1 MGPVALVTS
10 GGSGLGVEIV
20 RELHKSGARV
30 AIGDR
35 PRLGPPRTVPP
46 EALSVHTGMLAESA
60 DCERVVQEVVDKH
73 GRLDHLVCMANRR
86 GFGFDQPVANTIAED
101 WDRTL
106 ASYLSGPY
114 YLLAAAVRQ
123 MLAQGSGRIVMV
135 VSAEGGVG
143 TTGQAAV
150 GVAAAGLITLVQ
162 RTAREVAAQSITVN
176 AVQIGLVASSWIREE
191 MPPDMVRQLGEAVPA
206 GRLAD
211 PSEVARTIGFLCAP
225 EAGYITGQVLSV
237 DGGFST

>member
-20 RELHKSGARV
+20 RELHKAGARV

-35 PRLGPPRTVPP
+35 PRVGPPRTTPS
-46 EALSVHTGMLAESA
+46 EAVSVHEGYLGVAA
-60 DCERVVQEVVDKH
+60 DCERVVEEVVTKH
-73 GRLDHLVCMANRR
+73 GRLDHLVCIATRR
-86 GFGFDQPVANTIAED
+86 GFGFDMPVAHSIAED
-101 WDRTL
+101 WDRTI

-114 YLLAAAVRQ
+114 YLLTAALRQ
-123 MLAQGSGRIVMV
+123 MLVQGSGRVVMV
-135 VSAEGGVG
+135 VSSEGGPG

-150 GVAAAGLITLVQ
+150 GVAAQGLLTLAQ
-162 RTAREVAAQSITVN
+162 RSAREVAGRGVTVN
-176 AVQIGLVASSWIREE
+176 AVQIGLVASSWIHEE
-191 MPPDMVRQLGEAVPA
+191 MPPDMIEQLGQAVPA
-206 GRLAD
+206 GRLAH
-211 PSEVARTIGFLCAP
+211 PSEVARVVGFLCAP

>member
-20 RELHKSGARV
+20 RELHKAGARV

-35 PRLGPPRTVPP
+35 PRVGPPRTVPS
-46 EALSVHTGMLAESA
+46 EAVSVHEGYLGVAA
-60 DCERVVQEVVDKH
+60 DCERVVEEVVTKH
-73 GRLDHLVCMANRR
+73 GRLDHLVCMATRR
-86 GFGFDQPVANTIAED
+86 GFGFDMPVAHSIAED
-101 WDRTL
+101 WDRTI

-114 YLLAAAVRQ
+114 YLLVAALRQ
-123 MLAQGSGRIVMV
+123 MLVQGSGRVVMV
-135 VSAEGGVG
+135 VSSEGGPG

-150 GVAAAGLITLVQ
+150 GVAAQGLVTLAQ
-162 RTAREVAAQSITVN
+162 RTAREVAGRGVTVN
-176 AVQIGLVASSWIREE
+176 VVQIGLVASSWIQDE
-191 MPPDMVRQLGEAVPA
+191 MPPDMVDQLGQAVPA
-206 GRLAD
+206 GRLAH
-211 PSEVARTIGFLCAP
+211 PSEVARAVGFLCAP